1 MENLDFLPKIAFRI
15 EKKNYFRL
23 QKLLTYFAI
32 FYWLLSIFGTNQIPG
47 KHDSKAK

>member
-1 MENLDFLPKIAFRI
+1 MENLDFLPKIEFRI
-15 EKKNYFRL
+15 EKNFYFRL
-23 QKLLTYFAI
+23 KKLVKRFVI